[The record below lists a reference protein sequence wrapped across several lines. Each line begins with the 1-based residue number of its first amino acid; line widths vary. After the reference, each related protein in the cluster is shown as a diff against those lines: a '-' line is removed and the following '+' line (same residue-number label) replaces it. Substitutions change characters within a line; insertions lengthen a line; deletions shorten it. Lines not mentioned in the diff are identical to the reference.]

1 MLKNSDPTT
10 RSFNTKTTLAAAIL
24 LACLALGGL
33 FAAEE
38 NGRKPSISSD
48 LEANILTWGVVRD
61 GKQDDTAALQ
71 AMIDSG
77 IGNIHL
83 PRGTYRI
90 TRPLVIDLEKVGFTS
105 LSGDGTPRIVMD
117 GPGPAIK
124 FVGTHQGTAAP
135 NTVKPNVWDRQRM
148 PMVDGV
154 EIVGAHE
161 EADGIEAVRTM
172 QLTLTRVAIR
182 SARHAV
188 HLTERNR
195 NVVISSCHFYENH
208 GIGVFLDDV
217 DLHQIN
223 ISSSHISYNQGGVV
237 SREGNVRNI
246 QISGCDIEA
255 NVQNV
260 LIDSGSSKSGTAE
273 VAITGCTLQ
282 HSGGPNSANV
292 RFIGAT
298 PDGERCWGM
307 VTIANNV
314 MSDVETNIHIQKAR
328 DVIVTGN
335 TIFSGYQYSLLVEDS
350 SNVVI
355 GPNVVTR
362 NERYR
367 DRETSQNGILIRNCD
382 GGTISGLHVSEVLR
396 AEAGMILDRCRR
408 FHVTGCTILDC
419 DHAAILLHDVQ
430 ESRVT
435 GSLLRGNSTDGKP
448 WKPILVEGGKDN
460 VIEL

>member
-1 MLKNSDPTT
+1 MLRNIDPTT
-10 RSFNTKTTLAAAIL
+10 RSFRTKGVLAAALL
-24 LACLALGGL
+24 LAGLALGGA
-33 FAAEE
+33 FAGNESKRPA
-38 NGRKPSISSD
+38 ISSD

-61 GKQDDTAALQ
+61 GKHDDTAALQ

-77 IGNIHL
+77 IGNIYL

-90 TRPLVIDLEKVGFTS
+90 TRPLVIDLEKVGCTS
-105 LSGDGTPRIVMD
+105 ISGDGTPKIVMD

-124 FVGTHQGTAAP
+124 FVGTHQGTADP
-135 NTVKPNVWDRQRM
+135 KSVKPNVWDRQRM
-148 PMVDGV
+148 PTVDGI
-154 EIVGAHE
+154 EIVGAHQQ
-161 EADGIEAVRTM
+161 ADGIEAVRTM

-182 SARHAV
+182 NARHAV

-208 GIGVFLDDV
+208 GAGVFLDDV

-223 ISSSHISYNQGGVV
+223 ISNSHISYNQGGVV
-237 SREGNVRNI
+237 SRQGNVRNI

-260 LIDSGSSKSGTAE
+260 LIDSGSSSSGTAE

-292 RFIGAT
+292 RFIGGT
-298 PDGERCWGM
+298 PDGQRCWGM

-314 MSDVETNIHIQKAR
+314 MSDVETNVHIQKAR

-335 TIFSGYQYSLLVEDS
+335 TIFSGYKYSLLVEES

-355 GPNVVTR
+355 GPNVITR
-362 NERYR
+362 NDRYR
-367 DRETSQNGILIRNCD
+367 DRETCENAILIRNCE

-396 AEAGMILDRCRR
+396 AEAGMVLDHCRR
-408 FHVTGCTILDC
+408 FHVSGCTILDC
-419 DHAAILLHDVQ
+419 DHAAILLNDVQ
-430 ESRVT
+430 ESRVE
-435 GSLLRGNSTDGKP
+435 GNLLRGHGTDEKP
-448 WKPILVEGGKDN
+448 WKAILVEGGKDST
-460 VIEL
+460 IEL